1 MSNYTKFK
9 NQMREKTWQCRDK
22 NPKNQEILEALI
34 HIFPLLG
41 TWHKIAKKK
50 FPHLSPE
57 CSIMLGM
64 GNRLGGRGARCQ
76 IHIHN
81 LLMSTILLTVNF
93 TVIMFQQ
100 LL

>member
-1 MSNYTKFK
+1 MAVQRIKILKTKRYWK
-9 NQMREKTWQCRDK
+9 L
-22 NPKNQEILEALI
+22 NPYISITGHLAQDC
-34 HIFPLLG
+34 
-41 TWHKIAKKK
+41 KKK

-76 IHIHN
+76 IHN
-81 LLMSTILLTVNF
+81 LLVSTILLTVNF

>member
-1 MSNYTKFK
+1 MAVQRIKILKPRDIGSFNPYISITGHLAQDCKK
-9 NQMREKTWQCRDK
+9 N
-22 NPKNQEILEALI
+22 
-34 HIFPLLG
+34 
-41 TWHKIAKKK
+41 